1 MLYPKIR
8 ELRILHDY
16 KQDYV
21 ANALGMSQPEYSR
34 MENGHRHARIEDLRK
49 LSTIYSVS
57 LSALLLREP
66 EGQYQPRP
74 GSRAASYH
82 SQMQVT
88 ALLAQQEEMIA
99 HLLEKQHQTEEYLK
113 EIMQSMGKEVTPV
126 SRKDRRI

>member
-49 LSTIYSVS
+49 LSTMYSVS

-74 GSRAASYH
+74 SGRAANYH

-99 HLLEKQHQTEEYLK
+99 HLPEKQHQTEEFLK
-113 EIMQSMGKEVTPV
+113 EIMQSMGKETKPA
-126 SRKDRRI
+126 SRKDRRT